1 MPRQAR
7 SARTQTLAQKDTP
20 KKEKVINKEEEI
32 IKKEE
37 EDPQA
42 SPEPTSPSS
51 TQQDP
56 YPSTHSAT
64 LRMSYRI
71 ARGEQGVLTF
81 EPYKSL
87 LLPLWRFRTPPI
99 ARASSAALWDRFLD
113 FDAHDDFVGMDM
125 ARKFIQMGMTRAKRY
140 ANHKG
145 GRKYGEDGEEL
156 EKSLGHKDKQEKEES
171 SMIFREVWE
180 RCRKHEG
187 YLRKKEVFLKEQ
199 KEWDKKMK
207 GVKKEEDG

>member
-1 MPRQAR
+1 MNCSTTMPRQAR
-7 SARTQTLAQKDTP
+7 STRTKTSPTR
-20 KKEKVINKEEEI
+20 IS

-37 EDPQA
+37 DTDPAPTTKPSPPNQA
-42 SPEPTSPSS
+42 
-51 TQQDP
+51 DP
-56 YPSTHSAT
+56 YPSTHNTS

-87 LLPLWRFRTPPI
+87 LLPLWRFRTPAI

-145 GRKYGEDGEEL
+145 GRKYGEDGKEL
-156 EKSLGHKDKQEKEES
+156 EKSLGHEGREEKEES
-171 SMIFREVWE
+171 SRVFREVWE
-180 RCRKHEG
+180 RCRGHEG
-187 YLRKKEVFLKEQ
+187 YLRKKEGFLREQ
-199 KEWDKKMK
+199 REWDRKVK
-207 GVKKEEDG
+207 GVKKEEREEDE